1 MRFYETID
9 GTAFYPSVTT
19 VLGKTMPADKSAAL
33 AKWQQVL
40 GLTEANRRSKEAADH
55 GTMVHLLIERYLRG
69 EPFYGPDEEKN
80 DKAMATFNSLKLK
93 LAKID
98 EVWGLEVPM
107 YSHLLK
113 LAGRCDCIGVF
124 KGRPSIIDFKTAGRL
139 KSDADIEDYKLQLCA
154 YSIMHNEL
162 FDTNIEDGVI
172 LMAGANGFP
181 QEFRVPLLNYVQP
194 LLDRIDKFYATLSA

>member
-9 GTAFYPSVTT
+9 GSGFYPSVTT
-19 VLGKTMPADKSAAL
+19 VLGKTMPEDKANAL
-33 AKWQQVL
+33 KKWQEAL
-40 GLTEANRRSKEAADH
+40 GHVEANRRSREAADN
-55 GTMVHLLIERYLRG
+55 GTAVHLLIERFLKG
-69 EPFYGPDEEKN
+69 EPLYQPGEQKSEK
-80 DKAMATFNSLKLK
+80 AFAAFNSLKLK

-98 EVWGLEVPM
+98 EVWGLEVPL

-113 LAGRCDCIGVF
+113 LAGRCDCIGVYR
-124 KGRPSIIDFKTAGRL
+124 GRPSIIDFKTAGRL
-139 KSDADIEDYKLQLCA
+139 KSEADIEDYKLQLCA

-181 QEFRVPLLNYVQP
+181 QEFRVPLLDYVQP
-194 LLDRIDKFYATLSA
+194 LLDRIDRFYASLSA